1 MDMNGISNAQSS
13 AGVYTEYNN
22 TSAKKEVDVAEKTV
36 NQGAVYEKSEQG
48 TEKPATYSINK
59 MSKEDRDALVT
70 QLKEDQAARQ
80 ESLVNLVKQ
89 MMSKQADVVT
99 IAGDFGNLSEED
111 ESSMWKF
118 IASGKY
124 TVDEA
129 TKKQAQEDISE
140 DGYWGVKQTSQ
151 RLFDFASALA
161 GDDVDKMK
169 EMQKAMEKGFGEATK
184 LWGKDLPQLSQDTLA
199 AANQLFED
207 YYASKNQ
214 TADVQA

>member
-1 MDMNGISNAQSS
+1 MDMNGIANAQSS
-13 AGVYTEYNN
+13 AGVYTGYDS
-22 TSAKKEVDVAEKTV
+22 TSVKKETDIAEKTV
-36 NQGAVYEKSEQG
+36 EQGAVYEKSEQG
-48 TEKPATYSINK
+48 AEKPATYSINK
-59 MSKEDRDALVT
+59 MSKEERDALVT

-89 MMSKQADVVT
+89 MMGKQADVAT
-99 IAGDFGNLSEED
+99 IAGDFGNLSEE
-111 ESSMWKF
+111 EEASMWKF

-129 TKKQAQEDISE
+129 AKKQAQEDIAE

-169 EMQKAMEKGFGEATK
+169 EMQKAMEKGFDEATK
-184 LWGKDLPQLSQDTLA
+184 LWGKDLPQLSQDTLK
-199 AANQLFED
+199 AANQLFDD

-214 TADVQA
+214 PTDVQA

>member
-1 MDMNGISNAQSS
+1 MDMNGIANVQSS
-13 AGVYTEYNN
+13 AGVYTGYQS
-22 TSAKKEVDVAEKTV
+22 TSGKKEKESVENSVE
-36 NQGAVYEKSEQG
+36 QGAVYEKSEQN

-59 MSKEDRDALVT
+59 MSKEERDALVT

-89 MMSKQADVVT
+89 MMGKQADVAT
-99 IAGDFGNLSEED
+99 IAGDFGNLSEE
-111 ESSMWKF
+111 EEASMWKF

-129 TKKQAQEDISE
+129 TKKQAQEDIAE

-169 EMQKAMEKGFGEATK
+169 EMQSAMEKGFKEATK
-184 LWGKDLPQLSQDTLA
+184 LWGKDLPQLSQDTLK
-199 AANQLFED
+199 AANQLFDD

-214 TADVQA
+214 PTDVQA

>member
-1 MDMNGISNAQSS
+1 MDMNVISNAQSS
-13 AGVYTEYNN
+13 AGVYTGYDN
-22 TSAKKEVDVAEKTV
+22 TSVKKETEVAEKTV
-36 NQGAVYEKSEQG
+36 EQGAVYEKSEES

-59 MSKEDRDALVT
+59 MSKEDRDALIT

-89 MMSKQADVVT
+89 MMTKQAGTVT
-99 IAGDFGNLSEED
+99 LAVGKENLSEED

-118 IASGKY
+118 IASGEY

-129 TKKQAQEDISE
+129 TRKQAQEDISE

-169 EMQKAMEKGFGEATK
+169 EMQKAMEKGFDEATK
-184 LWGKDLPQLSQDTLA
+184 LWGKDLPQLSQDTLKA
-199 AANQLFED
+199 TSQLFED
-207 YYASKNQ
+207 YYSSKQ
-214 TADVQA
+214 QV